1 MVAIVVAV
9 VAAALVVVVAV
20 FVAVVVAVV
29 VIVDVAWLETVAGN
43 EQKAKWK
50 SKYNDRTTLVSTIL
64 KAPWDLCGS
73 LTVTESKKL
82 FVLSGPMLIQVYRLP
97 PLPPTPPEF
106 DVRML

>member
-9 VAAALVVVVAV
+9 AAAALVVVVAV

-64 KAPWDLCGS
+64 KAP
-73 LTVTESKKL
+73 
-82 FVLSGPMLIQVYRLP
+82 
-97 PLPPTPPEF
+97 
-106 DVRML
+106 